1 MRVLFLLLGWGLVG
15 SFLWRELFLL
25 HQVYTAAKIEHE
37 GYAR

>member
-25 HQVYTAAKIEHE
+25 HQL
-37 GYAR
+37 YAGLYCSKNRT